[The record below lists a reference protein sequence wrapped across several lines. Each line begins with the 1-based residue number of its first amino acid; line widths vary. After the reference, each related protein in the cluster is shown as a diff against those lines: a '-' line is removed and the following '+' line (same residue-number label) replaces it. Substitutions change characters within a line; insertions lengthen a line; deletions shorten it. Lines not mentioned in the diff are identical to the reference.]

1 MIQMGNGWKCLFPQT
16 SILNVPF
23 FMFCVRFLVKIYV
36 KSVLFGFVV
45 WMHEQKLQGLPFPEN
60 KLDHIILPSA
70 SCWPFLPTNHGS
82 EKKVPPSIRLKRHQ
96 FLLNHDGGGIL
107 ARTAKNCR
115 IISSSQTFHIMRT
128 FLEGN
133 DIIQHHHAH
142 LHFTSRQL
150 QENHIIHFQLAI
162 GVLSR
167 PRNASQ
173 QGL

>member
-1 MIQMGNGWKCLFPQT
+1 MKVHGGEMYGTILLINSCLRWWKRWNLTKESHIRHIHIAKWDNGWFHDPSILTVEMGNGWKCLFPQT

-60 KLDHIILPSA
+60 KLDHTILPSA

-96 FLLNHDGGGIL
+96 FLLNHDG
-107 ARTAKNCR
+107 
-115 IISSSQTFHIMRT
+115 
-128 FLEGN
+128 
-133 DIIQHHHAH
+133 
-142 LHFTSRQL
+142 
-150 QENHIIHFQLAI
+150 
-162 GVLSR
+162 
-167 PRNASQ
+167 RNR
-173 QGL
+173 